1 MWNKNIGLYL
11 GQFYLFS
18 ILKYSYCYRR
28 WYHSCFFIFFLTNL
42 IKSKRLHSQSSD
54 ILITIGIGFTFLGIF
69 LGLIDFD
76 ANDVENS
83 IPKLINGIK
92 TAFSIS
98 IFAIFGSIFLKLIEI
113 FFFGAM
119 NKENKNEEFDIAELI
134 KNQEEIIL
142 LLKKIS
148 EK

>member
-1 MWNKNIGLYL
+1 MGNFIYS
-11 GQFYLFS
+11 LFS
-18 ILKYSYCYRR
+18 NMHITIGVSIILV
-28 WYHSCFFIFFLTNL
+28 FFIFFLINL

-98 IFAIFGSIFLKLIEI
+98 IFAIFGSLLLKLIDI
-113 FFFGAM
+113 FFFRAIS
-119 NKENKNEEFDIAELI
+119 KEDKNEEF
-134 KNQEEIIL
+134 NPNEIIRNQAEIIS

-148 EK
+148 EKIK

>member
-1 MWNKNIGLYL
+1 M
-11 GQFYLFS
+11 
-18 ILKYSYCYRR
+18 
-28 WYHSCFFIFFLTNL
+28 

-76 ANDVENS
+76 ANDVGNS

-98 IFAIFGSIFLKLIEI
+98 IFAIFGSLLLKLIDI
-113 FFFGAM
+113 FFFRAI
-119 NKENKNEEFDIAELI
+119 NKEDKNEEFNPNEII
-134 KNQEEIIL
+134 RNQEEVIS

-148 EK
+148 EKIK

>member
-1 MWNKNIGLYL
+1 L
-11 GQFYLFS
+11 GDFIYSLFS
-18 ILKYSYCYRR
+18 NIHITIGVSIILV
-28 WYHSCFFIFFLTNL
+28 FFIFFLINL

-98 IFAIFGSIFLKLIEI
+98 IFAIFGSLLLKLIDI
-113 FFFGAM
+113 FFFRAI
-119 NKENKNEEFDIAELI
+119 NKEDKNEEFNPNEII
-134 KNQEEIIL
+134 RNQEEVIS
-142 LLKKIS
+142 LLKKII
-148 EK
+148 EKIK

>member
-1 MWNKNIGLYL
+1 M
-11 GQFYLFS
+11 
-18 ILKYSYCYRR
+18 
-28 WYHSCFFIFFLTNL
+28 
-42 IKSKRLHSQSSD
+42 
-54 ILITIGIGFTFLGIF
+54 GIF

-76 ANDVENS
+76 ANDVESS

-98 IFAIFGSIFLKLIEI
+98 IFSIFGSLFLKLIDI
-113 FFFGAM
+113 FFFRAI
-119 NKENKNEEFDIAELI
+119 NKEDKSEEFNPAELI
-134 KNQEEIIL
+134 KNQEEIIN

>member
-1 MWNKNIGLYL
+1 MHITIGV
-11 GQFYLFS
+11 GIIFV
-18 ILKYSYCYRR
+18 
-28 WYHSCFFIFFLTNL
+28 FFIFFLINL

-98 IFAIFGSIFLKLIEI
+98 IFAIFGSLLLKLIDI
-113 FFFGAM
+113 FFFRAIYM
-119 NKENKNEEFDIAELI
+119 EENYVVFIPHEILR
-134 KNQEEIIL
+134 NQEEIIS
-142 LLKKIS
+142 LLKKN
-148 EK
+148 

>member
-1 MWNKNIGLYL
+1 MGDFIYS
-11 GQFYLFS
+11 LFS
-18 ILKYSYCYRR
+18 NMHITIGVGIIFV
-28 WYHSCFFIFFLTNL
+28 FFIFFLINL

-54 ILITIGIGFTFLGIF
+54 ILITIGIGFTF

-92 TAFSIS
+92 TAFSVS
-98 IFAIFGSIFLKLIEI
+98 IFAIFGSLFLKLIDI
-113 FFFGAM
+113 FFFRAI
-119 NKENKNEEFDIAELI
+119 NKEDKSEEFNPAELI
-134 KNQEEIIL
+134 KNQEEIIN